1 MPRTQSKGTSQMAS
15 GSEIGGLTAGKTG
28 PEGTTIPLLFLPRWP
43 AGRAGSRQS
52 PGLESQ
58 PGPTSLVPST
68 WRRPCAPEE
77 PHLPLSS
84 GSRGLALGQALH
96 LPTPELPW
104 KLKSRRAKSGRWNSH
119 FGRPHCLVPLLT
131 LGPLAQR
138 GFDSAEQL
146 DGPLERCL
154 DPPALGPDWAP
165 WGPWAQPSPLRPQSP
180 HDIVGCPPLFFFF

>member
-1 MPRTQSKGTSQMAS
+1 MAS
-15 GSEIGGLTAGKTG
+15 G
-28 PEGTTIPLLFLPRWP
+28 
-43 AGRAGSRQS
+43 QS
-52 PGLESQ
+52 WQ
-58 PGPTSLVPST
+58 PTEPLVPST

-104 KLKSRRAKSGRWNSH
+104 KPKSRRAKSGRWNSH
-119 FGRPHCLVPLLT
+119 LGRPHCLVPLLT
-131 LGPLAQR
+131 LGPLAQS

-146 DGPLERCL
+146 DSPLERCL

-180 HDIVGCPPLFFFF
+180 HDIVGCPPLFLFLTCEEGSGPLLSVWQSQAAQCGT